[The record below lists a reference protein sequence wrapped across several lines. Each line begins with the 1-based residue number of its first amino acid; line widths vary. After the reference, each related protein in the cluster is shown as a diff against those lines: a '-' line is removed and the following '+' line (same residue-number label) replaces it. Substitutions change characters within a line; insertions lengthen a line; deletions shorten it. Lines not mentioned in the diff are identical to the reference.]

1 MRRRAIAV
9 LGSALLVVGVAP
21 ARAMPILDVAGWENL
36 ESESRYHH
44 SRGESIVG
52 IGADSDIIFESRAL
66 VTIGT
71 SGSADLSD
79 DLSQGT
85 MASFLKG
92 VSDGGVVGTDSPF
105 TEITTLSGKE
115 GACGQPGWWFECLE
129 LMGLWAPAFPVDS
142 SQAADPS
149 KSNDQ
154 VDGDADQPVPEAE
167 PRRRS
172 SAVAPIV
179 LIILTSG
186 LAAAGFAGWQTFL
199 KDRRSTKKSRRRRYR
214 RRA

>member
-9 LGSALLVVGVAP
+9 LGVALLVVGVAP
-21 ARAMPILDVAGWENL
+21 ARAMPILDVASWENL

-44 SRGESIVG
+44 GRGESIVG

-92 VSDGGVVGTDSPF
+92 TADGGVVGTDSPF

-142 SQAADPS
+142 SQTADPG

-154 VDGDADQPVPEAE
+154 VEGDADQPVPEAE

-172 SAVAPIV
+172 SAVVPIV
-179 LIILTSG
+179 FIILTSG

-199 KDRRSTKKSRRRRYR
+199 KDRRSTKTSRRRRYR